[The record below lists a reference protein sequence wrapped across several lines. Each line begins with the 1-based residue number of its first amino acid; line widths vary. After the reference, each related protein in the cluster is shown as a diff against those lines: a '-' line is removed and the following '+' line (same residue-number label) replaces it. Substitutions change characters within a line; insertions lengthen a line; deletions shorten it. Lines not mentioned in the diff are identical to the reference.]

1 MGRPARSVSVISL
14 SVSSTI
20 CKHHNLANYLK
31 RSGTPSALA
40 ESSLHRLAALIYTL
54 VAGLGESLRTSLH
67 NYAICFRRARAA
79 GTVLAVPRVEELL
92 ADPAFA
98 PLAQWL
104 SKRKVLVD
112 QLQSDVDQHLDLAR
126 QDGESN

>member
-1 MGRPARSVSVISL
+1 M

-31 RSGTPSALA
+31 RSGSPSALA

-54 VAGLGESLRTSLH
+54 VAGLKESLKTLLH
-67 NYAICFRRARAA
+67 NYAIGFREARAA
-79 GTVLAVPRVEELL
+79 GAELAVPRVEELI

-104 SKRKVLVD
+104 SNREVPVV
-112 QLQSDVDQHLDLAR
+112 QLQSAVDQHLDLAR
-126 QDGESN
+126 QAGDSN